1 MQKRDGIN
9 IAATGL
15 CVITAIGAG
24 FYMYAGGSAPVVAA
38 VVAVTALAF
47 GQIVGLVASQQ
58 LNKDFQDSHK
68 ALATDIYDVSQTNI
82 EAKRH
87 SDFLL
92 TQLADMRTENSK
104 NSAVVATGFA
114 DLKATYAS
122 LAKDLQTSLATPR
135 TYYTPPPAAVIEP
148 AQEVPEAPIAVVSPY
163 GEQLL
168 VALEPIVDL
177 HSGSTAHYRMHLGM
191 LSPTG
196 EELSHEVLLH
206 HADRTGVR
214 PQLDMFVAREAEI
227 LLRRLRLR
235 DPSLNIFVPIGA
247 ETLSSPKAL
256 AQMIVDR
263 HAAADVAQGLAYELP
278 HAMLAG
284 LTENALEGLAMLARQ
299 GAMLALTNVSLAGL
313 DLHAMSTLNVR
324 FVGLD
329 VAAIDV
335 TTGPSAAMIGFAQ
348 AARASRVQMIVTG
361 VAYPRIVASLPQITR
376 LASGPCFAA
385 PRRVKRELA
394 EEAATRFN
402 VAA

>member
-1 MQKRDGIN
+1 MQRRDGIN
-9 IAATGL
+9 IAATCL
-15 CVITAIGAG
+15 CVVTAIGAG
-24 FYMYAGGSAPVVAA
+24 FYMYVGGSAPLLAA
-38 VVAVTALAF
+38 VVAVIALAF
-47 GQIVGLVASQQ
+47 GQIVSLVASQQ
-58 LNKDFQDSHK
+58 LTKDFQDSHK
-68 ALATDIYDVSQTNI
+68 ALASDIFDVSQTNV

-92 TQLADMRTENSK
+92 TQLADMRTENAK
-104 NSAVVATGFA
+104 NSAAVATGFA
-114 DLKATYAS
+114 DLKSTYAS

-135 TYYTPPPAAVIEP
+135 TYYTPSP
-148 AQEVPEAPIAVVSPY
+148 EVVVEKQTEKPEAPLVVASPY

-177 HSGSTAHYRMHLGM
+177 HTGSTAHYRMHLGM
-191 LSPTG
+191 QSPTS
-196 EELSHEVLLH
+196 EALSHEVLLH

-214 PQLDMFVAREAEI
+214 PQLDMFAAREAEI
-227 LLRRLRLR
+227 LLRRLRQR

-256 AQMIVDR
+256 AQMIADR

-284 LTENALEGLAMLARQ
+284 LSENALEGLAMLARQ

-313 DLHAMSTLNVR
+313 DLQAMSTLNVR

-361 VAYPRIVASLPQITR
+361 VAYPRIIASLPQITR

-394 EEAATRFN
+394 EETATRFN
-402 VAA
+402 AAA